1 VQLKKLSV
9 NVIFDLSEG
18 ALKMEDRKME
28 DHFAG
33 MENAG
38 PENAG
43 LDFEAPSRRSN
54 GVVCSKVV

>member
-1 VQLKKLSV
+1 M
-9 NVIFDLSEG
+9 FDLFEG

-33 MENAG
+33 LENAG

-43 LDFEAPSRRSN
+43 LDFEGPFRRSI
-54 GVVCSKVV
+54 GIVCSEIVYM